1 MSLLIVGVDNTIVTI
16 ALPNMRT
23 DLHTSF
29 VASQWTVDA
38 YQLVLGA
45 FLLMAGSTAD
55 RWGRR
60 RTLQTGL
67 GLFTVASLLCS
78 LAPTVGWLIAFR
90 VLQALGGSM
99 MNPVAMAIVAQVYPD
114 PAKRAKAFGVWS
126 GVYGLSMAI
135 GPILGG
141 FLVAG
146 PGWRS
151 IFWINIP
158 IGVLAIVLCARFV
171 PESKAPYPRNPD
183 PVGQGLVVLML
194 LSLTYAIIEGR
205 SLGWGSI
212 TVVTLTVVAAASAGL
227 LLRWELRRQEPLIDP
242 RFFASAPFSG
252 GVVMAL
258 VGMAAA
264 GGYLWVMTFY
274 LQYAR
279 TMPPSQAGMFLLPVA
294 VMVLVIAPLSGR
306 LAAHR
311 GPRIPLMIS
320 GAGIAAGAAVLVG
333 LQPSSP
339 TWTLIVSFVLF
350 GLGFGMLNA
359 PVTTISVSGMPPAQS
374 AVASAVASTGRQ
386 VGQALGVAIIGA
398 IVVPGINGHA
408 IPASLAAASHP
419 GWWTIGL
426 GGLLVIVVAA
436 VTTTPAAVRSARR
449 VAIQFAGTN
458 APTDQRPRPV
468 TRA

>member
-60 RTLQTGL
+60 RTLQAGL

-78 LAPTVGWLIAFR
+78 LAPTVGWLVAFR

-99 MNPVAMAIVAQVYPD
+99 MNPVAMAIVAHVYPD
-114 PAKRAKAFGVWS
+114 PVKRAKAFGVWS

-158 IGVLAIVLCARFV
+158 IGILAVVLCARFV
-171 PESKAPYPRNPD
+171 PESKAPHPRTPD
-183 PVGQGLVVLML
+183 PVGQALVILML
-194 LSLTYAIIEGR
+194 ASLTYAITEGR

-212 TVVTLTVVAAASAGL
+212 TVATLTIVAAASAGL
-227 LLRWELRRQEPLIDP
+227 LLRWELRRKEPLIDP
-242 RFFASAPFSG
+242 RFFISAPFSG

-258 VGMAAA
+258 AGMGAA

-274 LQYAR
+274 LQDAR
-279 TMPPSQAGMFLLPVA
+279 NMPPSTAGISLLPVA
-294 VMVLVIAPLSGR
+294 VMVLMIAPLSGH

-311 GPRIPLMIS
+311 GPRIPLVIS
-320 GAGIAAGAAVLVG
+320 GAGIAAGAAFLVG
-333 LQPSSP
+333 LHPSSP
-339 TWTLIVSFVLF
+339 TWMLIVSFVLF
-350 GLGFGMLNA
+350 GTGFGMLNA
-359 PVTTISVSGMPPAQS
+359 PITTITVSGMPPAQS

-386 VGQALGVAIIGA
+386 IGQALGVAIIGA
-398 IVVPGINGHA
+398 IVVPGIDNPA
-408 IPASLAAASHP
+408 TPASLADASHP
-419 GWWTIGL
+419 GWWTIIL
-426 GGLLVIVVAA
+426 SGLLVTGIAA
-436 VTTTPAAVRSARR
+436 VTTTPAANRSAQHAATR
-449 VAIQFAGTN
+449 FPGTN
-458 APTDQRPRPV
+458 TPTDRHPRPV
-468 TRA
+468 TRT